1 MIAAVRVMQEEKV
14 VVPFFVYCCVLVQVH
29 TMLSTPPPQKK
40 HAFGIG
46 MEMNWYMTVL
56 FQQ

>member
-29 TMLSTPPPQKK
+29 AMLSTPPPKSMHLVSEWK
-40 HAFGIG
+40 
-46 MEMNWYMTVL
+46 
-56 FQQ
+56 